1 MRIILNLNSKD
12 QQLLDIN
19 YNYYISAFIY
29 SCLKEINEDMANK
42 LHNEGFRCNYK
53 NYKMFTFSNLFFEN
67 YKIEKERIIFSGNV
81 KLSIS
86 SPFSEFIEYLVKS
99 ILFKE
104 EIKLGSAKLKVDG
117 ISIPPIPEF
126 KERMRFKTIS
136 PITMSTALL
145 KEDGRLLKR
154 DLYIEDERFIEN
166 IRRNVLAKYEIIHKK
181 LPDDIRF
188 DINFGKNTKG
198 KLIKYKNGINIKGYL
213 TDCEI
218 IGNPELI
225 EIAYEC
231 GLGDRNSLG
240 FGMIECL
247 EKY

>member
-1 MRIILNLNSKD
+1 MRIKLNLYTKE
-12 QQLLDIN
+12 QQHIDIN
-19 YNYYISAFIY
+19 YNYYISSFIY
-29 SCLKEINEDMANK
+29 RCLEEIDGEMANR
-42 LHNEGFRCNYK
+42 LHNQGFEYNDK
-53 NYKMFTFSNLFFEN
+53 KYKMFTFSNLFFED
-67 YKIEKERIIFSGNV
+67 YKIEKDRITFSGNV
-81 KLSIS
+81 NLSIS
-86 SPFSEFIEYLVKS
+86 SPISEFTEYLVKS

-104 EIKLGSAKLKVDG
+104 EIKLGCAILKVDS
-117 ISIPPIPEF
+117 ISIPAIPEF
-126 KERMRFKTIS
+126 RERMKFKTIS

-154 DLYIEDERFIEN
+154 DLYIEDDRFIKN

-181 LPDDIRF
+181 LPDDTRF

-218 IGNPELI
+218 IGNSELI

-247 EKY
+247 DK